1 MKESGDEK
9 ALQMAAGPIIPC
21 VECRMY
27 CGPGKRC
34 CNGQCV
40 SDAFVGDCYLGPK
53 GESLSLICM
62 SFCMQVCVYSILCEC
77 VCLCL
82 CVCR

>member
-1 MKESGDEK
+1 MKENGDEK
-9 ALQMAAGPIIPC
+9 ALQIAAGPIIPC

-40 SDAFVGDCYLGPK
+40 PDAFVGDCYLP
-53 GESLSLICM
+53 
-62 SFCMQVCVYSILCEC
+62 
-77 VCLCL
+77 
-82 CVCR
+82 